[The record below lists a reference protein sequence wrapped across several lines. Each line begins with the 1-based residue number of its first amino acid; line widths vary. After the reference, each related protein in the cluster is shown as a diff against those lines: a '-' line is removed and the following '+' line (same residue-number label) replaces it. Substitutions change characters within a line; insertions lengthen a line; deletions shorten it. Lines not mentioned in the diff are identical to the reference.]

1 MSRPSS
7 LPSKKST
14 RRSVLHSC
22 VALLGV
28 ALIGTVPKAEAAAT
42 KTPTLDIVVVLAS
55 QSDAG
60 SVDPQISGWSELSSQ
75 AMKSFNTFKVLDKK
89 RVPFVVNTPV
99 FASPY
104 VLADGGPSFNVTV
117 TNVTPQSGQPTQYKL
132 KAEMTS
138 GANTS
143 TINLTTQPP
152 ARALIGAPSYKG
164 GKVWFVASVNP

>member
-1 MSRPSS
+1 MSRSS
-7 LPSKKST
+7 ASKLTS
-14 RRSVLHSC
+14 RRSVLHVIVAGAA
-22 VALLGV
+22 VALLG
-28 ALIGTVPKAEAAAT
+28 AVPKAEAAAG
-42 KTPTLDIVVVLAS
+42 KAPTMDITVVLAS
-55 QSDAG
+55 QTDAG
-60 SVDPQISGWSELSSQ
+60 AVDPQIADWSELSSQ

-104 VLADGGPSFNVTV
+104 VLPDGGPSFNVTV
-117 TNVTPQSGQPTQYKL
+117 TNATPQSGQPTQYKL

-143 TINLTTQPP
+143 TINLTTKPP

-164 GKVWFVASVNP
+164 GKVWFVASVNQ